1 MRLRVAK
8 KVAKRHASGA
18 RYRQPTLDR
27 ASTRLKLAERLV
39 PHPVTKEPAL
49 CGDLILDVPLAKVSS
64 AKPISVTTDLT
75 KMSVVELK
83 ALAKEQGRKGYS
95 KMKKAE
101 LIGLLG

>member
-39 PHPVTKEPAL
+39 AHPGPPNWSTAQEHYQTGPNEEVPA
-49 CGDLILDVPLAKVSS
+49 GPDY
-64 AKPISVTTDLT
+64 TT
-75 KMSVVELK
+75 MSVAALK

-95 KMKKAE
+95 KLKKAE
-101 LIGLLG
+101 LIELLG